1 MRITTEEEARELA
14 TSIKDKVPSEK
25 MEEFLAARLVPY
37 SKGKHDTYITIKE
50 GKVYL
55 PYPYNKVV
63 VGMLYSDTD
72 PTIDDEF
79 DI

>member
-1 MRITTEEEARELA
+1 
-14 TSIKDKVPSEK
+14 